1 VTTPNEEIQQQKL
14 QLRNRIA
21 EARNTLRAGSS
32 DTRASAFAL
41 NAMQFVKSYAE
52 PGDLI
57 ALFVSFGYEP
67 PTDMFIGLLED
78 LGYGV
83 LLPRVEDGAEIGW
96 YRYDGTWSLDSFGIA
111 APYQSTEKLDSAKM
125 IFVPAFAAS
134 NDGRRLG
141 RGKGFYDRALK
152 NIPLFTNGGPFRVA
166 VTDIAGLLEPGAIPI
181 ESHDELVDAV
191 LVG

>member
-1 VTTPNEEIQQQKL
+1 MTTPFDEIQQQKL
-14 QLRNRIA
+14 QLRNRVT
-21 EARNTLRAGSS
+21 EARNTLRSGSS

-41 NAMQFVKSYAE
+41 NAMQFVKSYTK

-67 PTDMFIGLLED
+67 PTDMFIGMLED

-83 LLPRVEDGAEIGW
+83 LLPRVENSAEIGW

-111 APYQSTEKLDSAKM
+111 APYQSTEELNSAM
-125 IFVPAFAAS
+125 MLFIPAFAAS

-152 NIPLFTNGGPFRVA
+152 SIPSFANGGPFRVA
-166 VTDIAGLLEPGAIPI
+166 VTDIAGLLEPGVIPL